1 MTMNTRYPLFFFFFF
16 LFAAQLQ
23 AQEATPVKPH
33 PLLQSGPMLGYS
45 DMFESL
51 IWVQT
56 KESAQVQ
63 AAYWLESSP
72 EDRHLTNRVRTR
84 KETGFVAHL
93 LADEVEPGQHYLYEV
108 FINNE
113 KVELPWPTVFQTPPL
128 WQYRTDPPTMKIA
141 LGSCAYINE
150 EAYDRPGRPYG
161 GDYQIFEA
169 IYQQRPDLMLWLGD
183 NVYLREP
190 DWYTRTGFL
199 HRYTHTRSLPEMQ
212 PLLASTHH
220 YAIWDDHDYGTNDS
234 DRSFVYKDLAKE
246 IFGLF
251 WPNPTNGLPG
261 MEGNTSF
268 FQWGDADFF
277 LLDNR
282 TFRTPNRRKTGKCT
296 ILGKEQLDWLIDALV
311 SSRATWKF
319 VAIGGQVLTSYADF
333 ETYASLCPMERDY
346 LLRQI
351 EREGIKN
358 VIFLTGDRHHTELS
372 MLVNAAGNKVY
383 DFTVSPLTSG
393 AHKTDEANIY
403 RVPGTL
409 VTERNFGT
417 MEISGPRKARQ
428 LVFNIFNVNGDLLWS
443 ETIVAE

>member
-1 MTMNTRYPLFFFFFF
+1 MNHTSRLLFLLLF
-16 LFAAQLQ
+16 LFASQLYAQD
-23 AQEATPVKPH
+23 ARTARPH
-33 PLLQSGPMLGYS
+33 PLLQSGPMLGYT
-45 DMFESL
+45 DMFETM

-56 KESAQVQ
+56 REAAQVQ
-63 AAYWLESSP
+63 AAYWLENSP
-72 EDRHLTNRVRTR
+72 QNRHLTNMVRTQ
-84 KETGFVAHL
+84 KNEAFVAHL
-93 LADEVEPGQHYLYEV
+93 LADEVEPGKHYVYEV

-113 KVELPWPTVFQTPPL
+113 KVELPYPAVFQTVPL

-150 EAYDRPGRPYG
+150 EQYDRPGRPYG
-161 GDYQIFEA
+161 GQYQIFEA
-169 IYQQRPDLMLWLGD
+169 IYRQHPDFMLWLGD

-199 HRYTHTRSLPEMQ
+199 HRYTHTRSLPELQ

-234 DRSFVYKDLAKE
+234 DRSFIYKDLAKE
-246 IFGLF
+246 VFGLF
-251 WPNPTNGLPG
+251 WPNPANGLPG
-261 MEGNTSF
+261 MEGITSF

-282 TFRTPNRRKTGKCT
+282 TFRTPNRRRTGDCT
-296 ILGKEQLDWLIDALV
+296 ILGQEQLDWLIDALV
-311 SSRATWKF
+311 SSRATFKF
-319 VAIGGQVLTSYADF
+319 VAIGGQVLTSFNKY
-333 ETYASLCPMERDY
+333 ETYTSLCPMERNY

-372 MLVNAAGNKVY
+372 VLVNASGNKVY

-393 AHKTDEANIY
+393 AHQTDEPNVY
-403 RVPGTL
+403 RVPGTM

-417 MEISGPRKARQ
+417 MEISGPRKNRQ
-428 LVFNIFNVNGDLLWS
+428 LVFNIFDVNGELLWS
-443 ETIVAE
+443 ETIQAE

>member
-1 MTMNTRYPLFFFFFF
+1 MIMNTTSRFF
-16 LFAAQLQ
+16 LFFLFLIAAQLQ
-23 AQEATPVKPH
+23 AQEAATFERH
-33 PLLQSGPMLGYS
+33 PLLQSGPMLGYT

-56 KESAQVQ
+56 KEAAQVQ

-72 EDRHLTNRVRTR
+72 QERHLTNMVRT
-84 KETGFVAHL
+84 KKADGFVAHL
-93 LADEVEPGQHYLYEV
+93 LADEVEPGNHYQYEV

-113 KVELPWPTVFQTPPL
+113 RVELPYPTVFQTVPL

-141 LGSCAYINE
+141 LGSCSYINE
-150 EAYDRPGRPYG
+150 EEYDRPGRPYG

-169 IYQQRPDLMLWLGD
+169 IYEQDPDFMLWLGD

-251 WPNPTNGLPG
+251 WPNPRNGLPG
-261 MEGNTSF
+261 MKGNTSF

-282 TFRTPNRRKTGKCT
+282 SFRTPNRRNTGDCT
-296 ILGKEQLDWLIDALV
+296 ILGRKQLDWLIDALV
-311 SSRATWKF
+311 TSRATWKF
-319 VAIGGQVLTSYADF
+319 VAIGGQVLTSFADF
-333 ETYASLCPMERDY
+333 ETYAKLCPMERDY

-358 VIFLTGDRHHTELS
+358 VIFLTGDRHHTELCA
-372 MLVNAAGNKVY
+372 MVNAAGNTVY

-393 AHKTDEANIY
+393 AHDTDEPNLY
-403 RVPGTL
+403 RVPGTM
-409 VTERNFGT
+409 VTERNFGI
-417 MEISGPRKARQ
+417 MEISGPRKERQ
-428 LVFNIFNVNGDLLWS
+428 LIFKIFDVNGELLWS
-443 ETIVAE
+443 ESIKAE